1 MTQLVQL
8 QHTLDELHDTG
19 FEVFAVSND
28 PVDRLADFSARQNI
42 TFDLLSDEDSAVIR
56 SFGILNTLIEPD
68 EGKHMRWYGIPY
80 PGTYIIDEHGVVLD
94 KEFHQHHARR
104 LSGAALLHKLVD
116 ILPEPSSDAP
126 RGVSSG
132 DDVGLEIS
140 LADATLKLEV
150 ITLLV
155 CRIRVASGRHLYGA
169 GAPDAFSPATL
180 SFEGDGLRFGDP
192 VWPESDWMH
201 YEALGMDVPV
211 HGGEVVVTVPVTVTS
226 SLVRLGHG
234 LDQPEVSIKATLNYQ
249 SCDELAC
256 SLPDAIHAKLKVP
269 LEVLVEPEGVKT
281 YAKRVDAEQAN
292 DKAHQET

>member
-8 QHTLDELHDTG
+8 QHTLDELHDAG

-28 PVDRLADFSARQNI
+28 PVERLADFSASQNI

-80 PGTYIIDEHGVVLD
+80 TGTYIIDEHGVVLD